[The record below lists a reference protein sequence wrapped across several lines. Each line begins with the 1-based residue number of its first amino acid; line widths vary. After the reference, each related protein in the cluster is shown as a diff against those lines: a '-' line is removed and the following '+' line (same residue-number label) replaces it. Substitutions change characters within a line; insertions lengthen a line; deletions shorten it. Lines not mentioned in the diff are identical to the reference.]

1 MNAVIVHPNQ
11 RAGFAQC
18 NPYAMNVDLENRNC
32 YNCGKFG
39 HLARNCRN
47 RKIENRI
54 EEGKRQEY
62 ENNR

>member
-1 MNAVIVHPNQ
+1 
-11 RAGFAQC
+11 
-18 NPYAMNVDLENRNC
+18 MNVDLENRNC

-47 RKIENRI
+47 REIENRI